1 MKKIMIILLAILCIP
16 VSSFAISL
24 STLENNPNRY
34 VKVSENSEVA
44 EYLDTYSVKSIRY
57 VPPYYTLSAT
67 TYWVRYTHNDI
78 LTISD
83 LYNYDYNYSMRSTID
98 KVISEM
104 NQNDESLDFEEISTR
119 VENSLRENSGIN
131 NNTTILSVW
140 RLNGRLIKNFSS
152 GHSTSLEI
160 DYGSFGYL
168 TAQAIFKTYY
178 DQDF

>member
-1 MKKIMIILLAILCIP
+1 MKKILIILLAILCIP
-16 VSSFAISL
+16 ISSYAISL

-34 VKVSENSEVA
+34 VKVAEDSEAA

-67 TYWVRYTHNDI
+67 TYLVRYTHNHI
-78 LTISD
+78 LTISN
-83 LYNYDYNYSMRSTID
+83 LFNYDYNYSMRSTID

-104 NQNDESLDFEEISTR
+104 NQNDESLDSEEFLTR

-131 NNTTILSVW
+131 ANTTILSVW
-140 RLNGRLIKNFSS
+140 RLNGRLITNFSNS
-152 GHSTSLEI
+152 PSTSSEI
-160 DYGSFGYL
+160 NYGSFGYL

-178 DQDF
+178 SQNF

>member
-1 MKKIMIILLAILCIP
+1 MKKILIILFAILCIP
-16 VSSFAISL
+16 ISGFTISL

-34 VKVSENSEVA
+34 VKVAENSEFA
-44 EYLDTYSVKSIRY
+44 TYLDTYSVKSIRY

-78 LTISD
+78 VTRSNLF
-83 LYNYDYNYSMRSTID
+83 NYDYNYSMRSTID

-131 NNTTILSVW
+131 ANTTILSVW

-160 DYGSFGYL
+160 DYDTFGYL
-168 TAQAIFKTYY
+168 TAQAIFQTYY
-178 DQDF
+178 SQNF